1 MHHAQVRVRGKQ
13 VEEMHG
19 QDIRNSEE
27 LKSQKQ
33 EQCQQSMD
41 QTLNVK
47 MMDDNNEIF
56 KHDIVVEGA
65 DLSSSTSTSL
75 TRPVRTTQFSQER
88 RWSPATRE
96 DFCEFAGGEAGR
108 FPIQMIAR
116 PRRQQSTETRKRR
129 TSSE

>member
-65 DLSSSTSTSL
+65 DLSSSTRYESDKASPNNTIL
-75 TRPVRTTQFSQER
+75 TRTPLES
-88 RWSPATRE
+88 SN
-96 DFCEFAGGEAGR
+96 
-108 FPIQMIAR
+108 
-116 PRRQQSTETRKRR
+116 KRR
-129 TSSE
+129 FLRIRRR